1 MTLKKGIYKHFKGNL
16 YEVLVIARHSESLE
30 EYVVYKALYGDQGIW
45 IRPLSMF
52 KESIS
57 RDGKT
62 IQRFE
67 FVEATAENLQSKC

>member
-16 YEVLVIARHSESLE
+16 YEVFAIAKHSESLE
-30 EYVVYKALYGDQGIW
+30 EHVVYKALYDDQGIW
-45 IRPLSMF
+45 VRPLSMF

-62 IQRFE
+62 FQRFE
-67 FVEATAENLQSKC
+67 YVEEAKGHQDI